1 MWVPKLL
8 LPPVKIRFVGPKKAN
23 LAQNMLSWADIGLAG
38 SFGALLVVVVRAV
51 SRKTHIYFIVELDI
65 SHSIVALVISA
76 QVGFFTFNVSSYH
89 KKHRRAQGPA
99 SSCFVCEANRRAVE
113 WVARG

>member
-1 MWVPKLL
+1 
-8 LPPVKIRFVGPKKAN
+8 
-23 LAQNMLSWADIGLAG
+23 MLSWADIGLAG
-38 SFGALLVVVVRAV
+38 SFGALLVVVARAV
-51 SRKTHIYFIVELDI
+51 SRKTHIYFIVELDV

-76 QVGFFTFNVSSYH
+76 QVGFFTFKASSYH
-89 KKHRRAQGPA
+89 KNIEAQGSA